1 MKFVYSIKIAYL
13 MEVTSDTV
21 EIFAVITFVPVVKI
35 INAVIIKM
43 AIVFALKIFFKT
55 IIHTFPFSK
64 LIYLIILFI
73 PCFNTTLKFP
83 I

>member
-1 MKFVYSIKIAYL
+1 
-13 MEVTSDTV
+13 MEVTSDPV
-21 EIFAVITFVPVVKI
+21 EIIAVITFVSVVKI

-43 AIVFALKIFFKT
+43 AIVFAIKIFFKT

-73 PCFNTTLKFP
+73 PSFDTYMKNN
-83 I
+83 